1 MAPLLTLHLSKPGM
15 IKIALVDDHIVLRKS
30 LAALIDTLEDFEVVF
45 QADNGLHCMDQLKNN
60 PEPDIIL
67 LDITMPLMGGV
78 QTASLLK
85 QVYPKIKILA
95 LTMMHSDQVILP
107 MVKNGARG
115 YLLKDCDTAELK
127 TALHA
132 VSDNG
137 YYYNHLLT
145 RKMVNNDPIIH
156 NKLLNDR
163 ELVFLKWACTELTHK
178 EIAQEM
184 QVSPRTIDGYRDSLF
199 KKLQVNSRVGIA
211 IYAIKHG
218 LVQL

>member
-1 MAPLLTLHLSKPGM
+1 M

-30 LAALIDTLEDFEVVF
+30 LADLIDKLEDVEVVF
-45 QADNGLHCMDQLKNN
+45 QADNGLHCMDQLKSN
-60 PEPDIIL
+60 PSPDIIL
-67 LDITMPLMGGV
+67 LDITMPVMGGV
-78 QTASLLK
+78 QTAAMLK
-85 QVYPKIKILA
+85 QLYPKIKILA
-95 LTMMHSDQVILP
+95 LTMISSDQIILP

-115 YLLKDCDTAELK
+115 YLLKDCETAELQ
-127 TALHA
+127 TALLA
-132 VSDNG
+132 VYEDG

-145 RKMVNNDPIIH
+145 RKMIKNDPKLG
-156 NKLLNDR
+156 NNLLNER
-163 ELVFLKWACTELTHK
+163 ELTFLKWACTELTHK
-178 EIAQEM
+178 EIAEEM